1 VQREVGAVAR
11 LRRRLRPQ
19 RSWLVAQD
27 PYLIGMLMTDPARN
41 AVGNAHPLRALWDDV
56 RDFVT
61 RERLGYEPTRMAE
74 VFPADWD
81 ALYEDG
87 LSPEQAVRLVVWN
100 SAAGDILSERGLNM
114 GEFHFD
120 FEQAFLDGYTPAEA
134 VGEALGLAIYT
145 ASDLAARRHGG
156 ES

>member
-1 VQREVGAVAR
+1 MAR

-27 PYLIGMLMTDPARN
+27 PYLIGMLLSEPARN
-41 AVGNAHPLRALWDDV
+41 AVGNGHPLRALWDDV

-81 ALYEDG
+81 ALFEDG
-87 LSPEQAVRLVVWN
+87 LSPEEAVRLVVWN
-100 SAAGDILSERGLNM
+100 SALADLLAECGLRWE
-114 GEFHFD
+114 EFHFD
-120 FEQAFLDGYTPAEA
+120 FEQAFLDGYTPVEA
-134 VGEALGLAIYT
+134 VAEALGLAIYL
-145 ASDLAARRHGG
+145 ASDLVEGRKGG